1 MFNNLAVTSFAKPC
15 FKLDRTLLRVF
26 ELSNN
31 ITMSTPHSHLKPY
44 LTISSVH
51 SHVSGNSLR
60 TLTVF
65 CLVTCFVFLTTVG
78 PSRLCCAEK
87 LGINPPPP
95 AVNPLKRTE
104 TEINHWHFP
113 WKTISSF
120 TFNKAKLMNYD
131 GTEVHFT
138 SEALKTEEQNPM
150 KLLCISKNKALRF
163 P

>member
-1 MFNNLAVTSFAKPC
+1 
-15 FKLDRTLLRVF
+15 
-26 ELSNN
+26 
-31 ITMSTPHSHLKPY
+31 MSTPHSHLKPY

-120 TFNKAKLMNYD
+120 TLNKAKLMNYD
-131 GTEVHFT
+131 GTDVHFT

-150 KLLCISKNKALRF
+150 KLLCISQNKAFRF
-163 P
+163 PGNNS

>member
-1 MFNNLAVTSFAKPC
+1 
-15 FKLDRTLLRVF
+15 
-26 ELSNN
+26 
-31 ITMSTPHSHLKPY
+31 MSTPHSHLKPY

-60 TLTVF
+60 TLKVF

-95 AVNPLKRTE
+95 AGNPLKRTE

-131 GTEVHFT
+131 GKDVHFI

-150 KLLCISKNKALRF
+150 KLLCISENKALRF
-163 P
+163 Q